1 MDNFACLVIQYP
13 SGFCVV
19 DTTAP
24 LQSPI
29 CVLINCDVT
38 MNKVSRWQIILM
50 ISNVLKVSCEFI
62 LSNCP
67 PFLCSYMN
75 FHFKIFFLSQL
86 PMNPS

>member
-50 ISNVLKVSCEFI
+50 ISNVLKMKLESTVHKKGTH
-62 LSNCP
+62 L
-67 PFLCSYMN
+67 LV
-75 FHFKIFFLSQL
+75 
-86 PMNPS
+86 